1 MTTALFTSDA
11 CLNHLTPDG
20 HPEQVARMR
29 AIADVLGASEFD
41 GLTRR
46 EAPRAEDDAILR
58 LHDPSYLARLKQA
71 SPAEGSVALDG
82 DTYMSPGT
90 LDAARRGVG
99 AAIEAVD
106 LVMQGAVGNAFCALR
121 PPGHHAERAK
131 PMGFCL
137 FGSVALAAAYAL
149 ESRAAERVAVIDFD
163 VHHGNGT
170 QDLLWNEPLSLFCS
184 THQMPL
190 WPGSGARDETGAH
203 GNVMNIPLAPE
214 STGQGMRAVYEG
226 EVLPAVLKF
235 NPDLIL
241 ISAGFDAHR
250 DDPLAN
256 LNWVEDDFDWLTHR
270 ICDVADQTCQG
281 RVVSSLEG
289 GYDLQALSASVA
301 THVRALM
308 ARAR

>member
-1 MTTALFTSDA
+1 M
-11 CLNHLTPDG
+11 
-20 HPEQVARMR
+20 Q
-29 AIADVLGASEFD
+29 AIAEALSAPEFAE
-41 GLTRR
+41 LTRR
-46 EAPRAEDDAILR
+46 EAPMASDDAILC
-58 LHDPSYLARLKQA
+58 LHDATYLELLKQA
-71 SPAEGSVALDG
+71 APAEGTVALDS
-82 DTYMSPGT
+82 DTHMSSGT
-90 LDAARRGVG
+90 MQAARRGVG
-99 AAIEAVD
+99 AAIAAVD
-106 LVMQGAVGNAFCALR
+106 LVLQGAVGNAFCALR

-137 FGSVALAAAYAL
+137 FGNVALAAAHAL
-149 ESRAAERVAVIDFD
+149 EVGGVARVAVIDFD

-170 QDLLWNEPLSLFCS
+170 QDLLWDETRSLFCS

-256 LNWVEDDFDWLTHR
+256 LNWIEDDFDWLTHR

-281 RVVSSLEG
+281 RIVSCLEG
-289 GYDLQALSASVA
+289 GYDLNSLSASVA

-308 ARAR
+308 ARAG